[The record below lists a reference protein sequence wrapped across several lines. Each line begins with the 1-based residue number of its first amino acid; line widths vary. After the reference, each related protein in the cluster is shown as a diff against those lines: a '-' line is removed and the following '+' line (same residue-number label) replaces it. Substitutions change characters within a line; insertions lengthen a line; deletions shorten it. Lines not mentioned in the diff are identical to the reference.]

1 MCTPKYRTFSRS
13 NFGQF
18 LESKVEGHAH
28 NDMLSPYSTLAPP
41 SAARKS
47 HSKSPGRPC
56 ASNEAKT
63 STPERNKELT
73 DFLTSDGKS
82 INYPQ
87 LVSDCIAKVDELLL
101 KSCKQERQVGGTS
114 TIARALLS

>member
-1 MCTPKYRTFSRS
+1 M
-13 NFGQF
+13 
-18 LESKVEGHAH
+18 EGHAH

-47 HSKSPGRPC
+47 HSKSPGRPA

-63 STPERNKELT
+63 SLTPERNKELT

-87 LVSDCIAKVDELLL
+87 LVSECIAKVDELLL
-101 KSCKQERQVGGTS
+101 KSCKKEGQVGGES
-114 TIARALLS
+114 AVPREL